1 MGSSELLSVS
11 LTLTGRCLV
20 QELNGSGEE
29 SPAHAQRLPPLSA
42 VAHESY
48 HLEREGNTTCGE
60 HAYFK
65 IIIIQR
71 CNFLNVE

>member
-1 MGSSELLSVS
+1 MVVGG
-11 LTLTGRCLV
+11 TGV
-20 QELNGSGEE
+20 VVGGGEE
-29 SPAHAQRLPPLSA
+29 SPARAERLSPLSA
-42 VAHESY
+42 VARESY
-48 HLEREGNTTCGE
+48 HLETEGNTTCGE